1 MTKIAPVLWDRHA
14 IKAEIGRAGLTMTKI
29 AKAADLEPSAVRH
42 GLLGSNRRGA
52 EAIAR
57 AIAVPFRELFPNT
70 YLRGGDEPIRKAKM
84 STREKRR
91 VSADVEG
98 SAS

>member
-14 IKAEIGRAGLTMTKI
+14 IKAAIGRAGLTMTKI

-42 GLLGSNRRGA
+42 GLLGSNRKGA
-52 EAIAR
+52 EAIAK

-70 YLRGGDEPIRKAKM
+70 YLRGGDEPIRKADE
-84 STREKRR
+84 STREKRPHA
-91 VSADVEG
+91 ADTLG
-98 SAS
+98 GAS